1 MRTLRNRDITFLT
14 FQIQARC
21 HTPVTPAP
29 GSWKQKGRE
38 FKAILDYIS
47 TSPGCPRPHLKTKT
61 KKTGKK
67 IKVCLLRTLE
77 REYMN
82 EHTPIS
88 EFGLHFTTDFKKSLQ
103 YTA

>member
-1 MRTLRNRDITFLT
+1 MRILRNRDITFLT
-14 FQIQARC
+14 FQIQAWG

-61 KKTGKK
+61 KK
-67 IKVCLLRTLE
+67 IKVRLLRTLE

-88 EFGLHFTTDFKKSLQ
+88 EFGLHFTTDFKTSLQ

>member
-1 MRTLRNRDITFLT
+1 MT
-14 FQIQARC
+14 FQAWW
-21 HTPVTPAP
+21 HTPVASAP
-29 GSWKQKGRE
+29 GSWKQKGWE

-67 IKVCLLRTLE
+67 IKVRLVKTLE
-77 REYMN
+77 GGNMD

-103 YTA
+103 YTT